1 MNDGRQKSLIMPQ
14 QKKNIIYEHYT
25 IVMWSHH
32 FVVAFAARSVS
43 LLLLFDGSKRNFNAA
58 LVSITLLVPLSWF
71 RRHVYDRSILS
82 ASSWKTCISSYW
94 HNILTQQSQRQKYI
108 ITFYFDFWQK
118 CWSIIQML
126 LMPTMKPNSSDKSEK
141 FVRSFCHFRANCQM
155 GKKVQAQKK
164 AAHTLTSKS
173 ISNGW
178 RAAELT
184 AAT

>member
-1 MNDGRQKSLIMPQ
+1 MNDGRQKSLIMPK

-43 LLLLFDGSKRNFNAA
+43 LLLLFDGSN
-58 LVSITLLVPLSWF
+58 VISMLLSFQSLFWSRWADFVDMFMIDLF
-71 RRHVYDRSILS
+71 CQQAHERHVFLATGITYSPNSR
-82 ASSWKTCISSYW
+82 
-94 HNILTQQSQRQKYI
+94 QRQKYI

-178 RAAELT
+178 RAAGLT

>member
-14 QKKNIIYEHYT
+14 QKKIIYEHYT

-43 LLLLFDGSKRNFNAA
+43 LLLLFDGSN
-58 LVSITLLVPLSWF
+58 VISMLLSFQSLFWSRWADFVDMFMIDLF
-71 RRHVYDRSILS
+71 CQQAHERHVFLATGITYSPNSR
-82 ASSWKTCISSYW
+82 
-94 HNILTQQSQRQKYI
+94 QRQKYI

-178 RAAELT
+178 RAAGLT

>member
-1 MNDGRQKSLIMPQ
+1 MNDGRQKSLIIPK

-82 ASSWKTCISSYW
+82 AGSWKTCISSYW
-94 HNILTQQSQRQKYI
+94 HNILTQQSTEEKLYYYILFWFLAEMLIHHPNVTHADNETEFIRQKREI
-108 ITFYFDFWQK
+108 RAFFLPFQ
-118 CWSIIQML
+118 SQL
-126 LMPTMKPNSSDKSEK
+126 SDGEKS
-141 FVRSFCHFRANCQM
+141 A
-155 GKKVQAQKK
+155 GAKK

-178 RAAELT
+178 RAAGLT

>member
-1 MNDGRQKSLIMPQ
+1 MNDGRQKSLIIPK

-82 ASSWKTCISSYW
+82 AGSWKTCISSYW
-94 HNILTQQSQRQKYI
+94 HNILTQQSTEAKIYYYILFWFLAEMLIHHPNVTHADNETEFIRQKREI
-108 ITFYFDFWQK
+108 RAFF
-118 CWSIIQML
+118 L
-126 LMPTMKPNSSDKSEK
+126 
-141 FVRSFCHFRANCQM
+141 CHFRANCQM

-164 AAHTLTSKS
+164 QRT
-173 ISNGW
+173 
-178 RAAELT
+178 R
-184 AAT
+184 